1 MSGCKPDPLGA
12 PDWFLPL
19 APAAAFAFLA
29 VAFAAWRLGGAQ
41 VHVDRQLKRTVPD
54 NFRRTV
60 LPGV

>member
-29 VAFAAWRLGGAQ
+29 VAFAVWRLGVRKYTSTG
-41 VHVDRQLKRTVPD
+41 T
-54 NFRRTV
+54 
-60 LPGV
+60 

>member
-29 VAFAAWRLGGAQ
+29 VAFAAWRLAVRKYTSTG
-41 VHVDRQLKRTVPD
+41 
-54 NFRRTV
+54 N
-60 LPGV
+60 